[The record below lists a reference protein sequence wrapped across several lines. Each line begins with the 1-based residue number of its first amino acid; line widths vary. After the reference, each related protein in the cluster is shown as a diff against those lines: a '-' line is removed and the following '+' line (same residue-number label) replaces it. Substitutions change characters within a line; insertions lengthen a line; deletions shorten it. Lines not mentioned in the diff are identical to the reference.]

1 MNPTKQF
8 YYCFG
13 CGASGTVL
21 SFLMNY
27 DHLPFVEA
35 VEDLAGRLGVE
46 VPREHSGAGPA
57 APTVSDD
64 LYAVMGKVAT
74 FYAEQLAATERA
86 QAYAAKRGLTTETIA
101 TFGIGYAP
109 NAWNEVLKR
118 FGASDASRQKL
129 TETGLIIEREKGD
142 GHYDRFRDRLMF
154 PIRDARGRVIA
165 FGGRVLDQGE
175 PKYLNSPETPLFHK
189 GRELYGLYEVRQKP
203 RPAHQVDRGG
213 GLHGR
218 GPPAAKRH
226 HLCRGHAGHRHHTRA
241 SQARLP
247 AGEGNHLLLRP
258 AIAPVV
264 PRHGAR
270 CRTRCPKPLPAAS

>member
-1 MNPTKQF
+1 
-8 YYCFG
+8 
-13 CGASGTVL
+13 
-21 SFLMNY
+21 MNY

-35 VEDLAGRLGVE
+35 VEDLAARLGVD
-46 VPREHSGAGPA
+46 VPREQTGTGPA
-57 APTVSDD
+57 APVVSDD

-74 FYAEQLAATERA
+74 VLRRAARASTERA
-86 QAYAAKRGLTTETIA
+86 GAYAAKRGLEPATLA

-175 PKYLNSPETPLFHK
+175 PKYLNSPETRAVPQ
-189 GRELYGLYEVRQKP
+189 GP
-203 RPAHQVDRGG
+203 RA
-213 GLHGR
+213 
-218 GPPAAKRH
+218 
-226 HLCRGHAGHRHHTRA
+226 
-241 SQARLP
+241 
-247 AGEGNHLLLRP
+247 LRP
-258 AIAPVV
+258 VRGAAE
-264 PRHGAR
+264 PRTAR
-270 CRTRCPKPLPAAS
+270 RD